1 MFKFAMRIIGVIV
14 IAGIIFLALAI
25 WEGGKP
31 FRWLGSK
38 SEQAGETIK
47 KKSEEAAGVADK
59 IRNKSESLRSVAKR
73 VAEGVKKAEEKI
85 RDITGAK
92 KEK

>member
-1 MFKFAMRIIGVIV
+1 MRIIGVLV
-14 IAGIIFLALAI
+14 IAGIIFLALAM

-38 SEQAGETIK
+38 SEQAGEAIK
-47 KKSEEAAGVADK
+47 KKSEEAGGEADK
-59 IRNKSESLRSVAKR
+59 IRKKSESLRSVTKR
-73 VAEGVKKAEEKI
+73 VAEGVKKTEEKI
-85 RDITGAK
+85 RDLTGPK

>member
-1 MFKFAMRIIGVIV
+1 MFKFTMRIIGVIV

-31 FRWLGSK
+31 FRWLGLK

-47 KKSEEAAGVADK
+47 KKSEEAAGEADK
-59 IRNKSESLRSVAKR
+59 IKKKSESLESLTKR
-73 VAEGVKKAEEKI
+73 FAEGVKKTEEKI
-85 RDITGAK
+85 RYLTGAK